1 MVAYLAWKA
10 PKTLKT
16 LPNYGLSHLLI
27 GGTGSFTAYALVI
40 WAFTKAPIAL
50 VTALRETSIVFAFF
64 MGVFFLK
71 EPASLLKL
79 IASIAILIGVVLLHS
94 SK

>member
-1 MVAYLAWKA
+1 MVAYLAWKS
-10 PKTLKT
+10 PKTLHN
-16 LPNYGLSHLLI
+16 LPHHGLPHLLI
-27 GGTGSFTAYALVI
+27 GGTGSFTAYALGI
-40 WAFTKAPIAL
+40 WAFTKAPSAL